1 MRCKLESSLYAWA
14 AARAEMEVESSFWW
28 FWRAVAVLVMD
39 VRVEGWEK
47 IALRCVIGSYSTVK
61 SKYLASL

>member
-14 AARAEMEVESSFWW
+14 AARAEMEVERSFWW
-28 FWRAVAVLVMD
+28 FWRADAVPAMD

-47 IALRCVIGSYSTVK
+47 IALRCAIGS
-61 SKYLASL
+61 